1 MTAKNFRTTFKDQ
14 AARFMEGFATRRE
27 GDDAFDA
34 YCIGIRDEQL
44 ARQANLDAMF
54 QHLDKTGLGC
64 LFTSEK
70 GDRFALVLPD
80 ASVPGKFR
88 YQQFASF
95 GWINHH
101 TCETL
106 DEVIFESYEAGMRMP
121 APQDTLD
128 KMASTLEWA
137 KGTERLDLITQVNQ
151 GKLDWKTANE
161 LCDKLDEK
169 YAAMAA

>member
-14 AARFMEGFATRRE
+14 AGRFMEGFATKRKNDPE
-27 GDDAFDA
+27 FDA

-44 ARQANLDAMF
+44 ARQAKLDIMYEHF
-54 QHLDKTGLGC
+54 DKTGLGC
-64 LFTSEK
+64 TFASEK
-70 GDRFALVLPD
+70 GDRFALILPD

-95 GWINHH
+95 GWINHY
-101 TCETL
+101 TCDTL
-106 DEVIFESYEAGMRMP
+106 DEVVFEAYEAGMRVP
-121 APQDTLD
+121 APQETLD

-137 KGTERLDLITQVNQ
+137 KGTERLELITKVNRGQ
-151 GKLDWKTANE
+151 LTWEASLVLSDELDA
-161 LCDKLDEK
+161 K